1 MDLETATPIRGGA
14 GRGGGPREPL
24 TVVLTGAEC
33 TGKTSLAAHLAA
45 RFALPWVPEAARRY
59 AERVAR
65 ELTAADV
72 EPIAREHLRL
82 AEAVRAQ
89 GGPLLLL
96 DTDLVST
103 VVYARQYYGACP
115 EWIGRAARAR
125 RADLYLLHRPD
136 IPWIPEPGVRAD
148 TDQRPAQDA
157 AFRELLDGLRVSW
170 IEIRGGR
177 EERERRAA
185 AAIRGLLAA
194 FGLPGW

>member
-1 MDLETATPIRGGA
+1 M
-14 GRGGGPREPL
+14 
-24 TVVLTGAEC
+24 
-33 TGKTSLAAHLAA
+33 
-45 RFALPWVPEAARRY
+45 
-59 AERVAR
+59 
-65 ELTAADV
+65 
-72 EPIAREHLRL
+72 
-82 AEAVRAQ
+82 
-89 GGPLLLL
+89 
-96 DTDLVST
+96 ST